1 MTREQLVKVFP
12 DGRTVHVPTDG
23 TPLKGYEL
31 ARADIEKRDGDD
43 KAMTKSSPSLWT
55 SLFKGK
61 SNDEEDEGSS
71 APAVNEKTAP
81 VGVMAAAAPAKS
93 NEPVPMPRAKPSVA
107 STFQL
112 ASADVQIAQPGKSK
126 QATATS
132 VEKIEPNSQTPA
144 DVVNARGF
152 WEDAP
157 TTPNQATPA
166 QVAALNARRA
176 VSSGDPQSTASISQ
190 AMAYAPAANSPVDR
204 ANIVAATAPI
214 PRSVRPASVARNSMA
229 VTDVTS
235 VIAKG
240 QQGQGS
246 KVSTSARIT
255 ASKGADTDIW
265 MRVMILAPSA
275 TSSMSSTVL
284 GDADLTA
291 MSAHFVKPQAAVT
304 MGFSDDPQMGLLN
317 DRFAGSAV
325 VPLATQ
331 SFVMQTASLR

>member
-1 MTREQLVKVFP
+1 
-12 DGRTVHVPTDG
+12 
-23 TPLKGYEL
+23 
-31 ARADIEKRDGDD
+31 
-43 KAMTKSSPSLWT
+43 
-55 SLFKGK
+55 
-61 SNDEEDEGSS
+61 
-71 APAVNEKTAP
+71 
-81 VGVMAAAAPAKS
+81 
-93 NEPVPMPRAKPSVA
+93 
-107 STFQL
+107 
-112 ASADVQIAQPGKSK
+112 
-126 QATATS
+126 S
-132 VEKIEPNSQTPA
+132 VEKPEPNSQTPA
-144 DVVNARGF
+144 DVVSARGF

-275 TSSMSSTVL
+275 TSSMSS
-284 GDADLTA
+284 
-291 MSAHFVKPQAAVT
+291 
-304 MGFSDDPQMGLLN
+304 
-317 DRFAGSAV
+317 
-325 VPLATQ
+325 
-331 SFVMQTASLR
+331 

>member
-1 MTREQLVKVFP
+1 
-12 DGRTVHVPTDG
+12 
-23 TPLKGYEL
+23 
-31 ARADIEKRDGDD
+31 
-43 KAMTKSSPSLWT
+43 
-55 SLFKGK
+55 
-61 SNDEEDEGSS
+61 
-71 APAVNEKTAP
+71 
-81 VGVMAAAAPAKS
+81 
-93 NEPVPMPRAKPSVA
+93 
-107 STFQL
+107 
-112 ASADVQIAQPGKSK
+112 
-126 QATATS
+126 
-132 VEKIEPNSQTPA
+132 
-144 DVVNARGF
+144 
-152 WEDAP
+152 
-157 TTPNQATPA
+157 
-166 QVAALNARRA
+166 
-176 VSSGDPQSTASISQ
+176 
-190 AMAYAPAANSPVDR
+190 MAYAPAANSPVDR

-240 QQGQGS
+240 PQGQGS